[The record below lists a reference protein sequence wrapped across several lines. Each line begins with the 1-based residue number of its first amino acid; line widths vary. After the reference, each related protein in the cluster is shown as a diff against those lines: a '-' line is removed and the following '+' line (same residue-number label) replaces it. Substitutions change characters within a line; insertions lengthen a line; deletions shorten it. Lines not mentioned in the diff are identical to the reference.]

1 MKQLKIISGGQ
12 TGVDRAGLDAA
23 IKLGIPHGGWCPK
36 GRKAEDGVI
45 PAKYKLSEGPSPN
58 YPWRTEANVRDS
70 DATLIYCH
78 DSQASR
84 GTALT
89 VKYCGKRRK
98 PCIDVLTT
106 LALFEFPDFAYR
118 EIAEQVVGFSVINIA
133 GPRESTHPGI
143 YDAARGRF
151 EKIFEYLMD
160 LRSEMHVQISR

>member
-1 MKQLKIISGGQ
+1 VKQLRIISGGQ

-58 YPWRTEANVRDS
+58 YPWRTEANVIEA
-70 DATLIYCH
+70 DATLVYCH

-89 VKYCGKRRK
+89 VKYCSRHGR

-106 LALFEFPDFAYR
+106 LALFDFPDLAYQ
-118 EIAEQVVGFSVINIA
+118 EIAEQLVGFSTLNVA
-133 GPRESTHPGI
+133 GPRESTNPGI
-143 YDAARGRF
+143 YEAARERF
-151 EKIFEYLMD
+151 EKIFECLLD
-160 LRSEMHVQISR
+160 LRGAIDGK

>member
-1 MKQLKIISGGQ
+1 MSQLKIISGGQ

-23 IKLGIPHGGWCPK
+23 IKLGILHGGWCPK

-84 GTALT
+84 GTSLT
-89 VKYCGKRRK
+89 VKYCSRHGR

-106 LALFEFPDFAYR
+106 LALFEFPELAYD
-118 EIAEQVVGFSVINIA
+118 EIAAQVSGFSVLNVA

-143 YDAARGRF
+143 YEAARARF
-151 EKIFEYLMD
+151 EMIFKCLLD
-160 LRSEMHVQISR
+160 LRGMPDDK